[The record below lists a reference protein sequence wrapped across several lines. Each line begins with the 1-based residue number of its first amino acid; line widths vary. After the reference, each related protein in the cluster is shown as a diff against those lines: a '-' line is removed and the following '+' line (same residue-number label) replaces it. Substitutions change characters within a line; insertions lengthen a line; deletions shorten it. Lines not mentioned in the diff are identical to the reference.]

1 MSEIKKLLSTIVEG
15 MQEKKAKD
23 ICIVDMSE
31 LESPCQYFVI
41 ASGNSNT
48 HVSSIATETK
58 DYVREHAGEKPI
70 ASDGFDNCQW
80 IAMDYGVVI
89 VHIFQPEFRT
99 FYDIEHLWADAKITE
114 IPNLD

>member
-1 MSEIKKLLSTIVEG
+1 MSEMKKLLSTIVEG
-15 MQEKKAKD
+15 LQEKKAKD

-41 ASGNSNT
+41 ASGTSNT
-48 HVSSIATETK
+48 HVMSIGMETK
-58 DYVREHAGEKPI
+58 DFVRQNAGEKPF
-70 ASDGFDNCQW
+70 ASDGFENCQW
-80 IAMDYGVVI
+80 IALDYGTVI
-89 VHIFQPEFRT
+89 VHIFQPQYRE